1 MPRIKLSFISGA
13 NERVAALLDGTVEP
27 EGAQLL
33 VTHSDP
39 SETFWRQLKFQEFEI
54 SEMSLSSYLIA
65 KSRGFDMIALPVFPA
80 RRFMH
85 AQLSYHV
92 DSGVKQAGDLTGKRI
107 GVGEYQQTAAL

>member
-1 MPRIKLSFISGA
+1 MPRIKLSFISGT
-13 NERVAALLDGTVEP
+13 NEGVGALLNGTIAP
-27 EGAQLL
+27 EGVELL

-65 KSRGFDMIALPVFPA
+65 KSRGFDMIALPVFPS

-85 AQLSYHV
+85 TQLSYNV
-92 DSGVKQAGDLTGKRI
+92 DSGVKTPRDLVGKRI
-107 GVGEYQQTAAL
+107 GV